1 MRGPA
6 LALFLFLVLLAVV
19 EVRSRQTVKLCGLDY
34 VRTVIYIC
42 ASSRWRRHLEGALHA
57 QQAKT
62 RNHLQLL
69 DRPETSKET
78 LEHNLPRM
86 DISGQEL
93 VRDPQA
99 PMEGLWELKKHSVV
113 SRRDL
118 QALCCREGCSMRE
131 LSTLC

>member
-1 MRGPA
+1 MMKGPA
-6 LALFLFLVLLAVV
+6 LALFVLMAVV

-34 VRTVIYIC
+34 VRTIIYIC
-42 ASSRWRRHLEGALHA
+42 ASSRWRRHLEGALHDP
-57 QQAKT
+57 QAET
-62 RNHLQLL
+62 RNHLQFL
-69 DRPETSKET
+69 DRQKTSEET
-78 LEHNLPRM
+78 LEHSLPKM
-86 DISGQEL
+86 DLSGQEL